1 LDVVL
6 TGLNPEPV
14 WCQVS
19 VGANHVLAL
28 TASGDVWAWGRNNRG
43 QLGIG
48 NQIPQSLPVQV
59 LGLTGVTFI
68 SAGANSS
75 ACLIGDQLRVWGDNT
90 HGQLALGNTNM
101 QLTPQTV
108 AGNHRT
114 IQVADHTLVINTAG
128 QLFASGRNNAGQLGV
143 GNTTPRTTFAQVG
156 SDSNWTQVAVGSTHS
171 LAIQS
176 SGSMWAWGSN
186 NRGQLGLVNPTGI
199 TSWLVPTATGTPQT
213 WNQISAGTEY
223 SLVINSNY
231 ALYGAGL
238 NTSGQLGNNT
248 TSNRNVWTQLGLVAN
263 SNGLG
268 RKTWAHAFASVLFSM
283 GVNHKGELLTWGITT
298 PFNAA
303 TVPQK
308 EPVYLA
314 TTPITLSQDVDNS
327 ATVYVTDASQV
338 IADSLVKSSLV
349 PMGTRVQSVNLT
361 LNQIILTIP
370 VTLKATTQLTLVYD
384 RWDSDQAVIFDKKS
398 PVIVNGQTYYMLLRD

>member
-1 LDVVL
+1 
-6 TGLNPEPV
+6 
-14 WCQVS
+14 
-19 VGANHVLAL
+19 VLAL
-28 TASGDVWAWGRNNRG
+28 TTTGQVWSWGRNHRG

-48 NQIPQSLPVQV
+48 NQTDQSLPVQV
-59 LGLTGVTFI
+59 AGLSGVTFI

-75 ACLIGDQLRVWGDNT
+75 ACLIGNQLRVWGDNT
-90 HGQLALGNTNM
+90 HGQLALGNNLLQT
-101 QLTPQTV
+101 TPQTV
-108 AGNHRT
+108 AGSYTQIR
-114 IQVADHTLVINTAG
+114 IADHTLVINTAG
-128 QLFASGRNNAGQLGV
+128 QLFASGRNNVGQLGV
-143 GNTTPRTTFAQVG
+143 GNTTPRTTFTQVG

-186 NRGQLGLVNPTGI
+186 NRGQLGLTGSANRL
-199 TSWLVPTATGTPQT
+199 TPTATGTTQT

-238 NTSGQLGNNT
+238 NTQGQLGNNT
-248 TSNRNVWTQLGLVAN
+248 LSNRNAWTQLGVVAT

-268 RKTWAHAFASVLFSM
+268 RKTWAHAFASELFSM

-298 PFNAA
+298 PFTAVA
-303 TVPQK
+303 DAQTQ
-308 EPVYLA
+308 PVYLA
-314 TTPITLSQDVDNS
+314 TTIITISQDVTDS
-327 ATVYVTDASQV
+327 ATMSVTNASQV
-338 IADSLVKSSLV
+338 IVNSLVKSSLL
-349 PMGTRVQSVNLT
+349 PMGTRVQGVDLT
-361 LNQIILTIP
+361 LNQITLTVP
-370 VTLKATTQLTLVYD
+370 VTLKANTQLNLVYD